1 MSSDHDA
8 TRAPTSPSAT
18 TTITTAT
25 LSRTISPPSSV
36 PPASVLV
43 VDDNPANRDA
53 LSRRLERRGYTVATA
68 EDGPT
73 ALGLCAQ
80 RPFDL
85 VLLDVM
91 MPGMNGLEVLQRLR
105 QDHGPADLPV
115 IMATAQDQSEDVIKA
130 LGLGANDYVTKPL
143 DFGVVLAR
151 VRTHLALKQ
160 SVEQIRD
167 LERSLSVRNREL
179 ETANARLVAA
189 ADQARRELD
198 LAARVQLSL
207 LPKSPPQVPGLKFA
221 WAFKPCQQLAGDSL
235 NICPF
240 DDGRVGFYVL
250 DVAGHGV
257 SAALLAVAATR
268 LLSPRDPDSILVD
281 PAGDGVARGRTPSSP
296 ADVASRLD
304 QRFGWNPDTEQFLTI
319 FYAVFDPATRQLTYV
334 SAGHPG
340 AIRVGPDTS
349 ATVLDQGGMPIGLGG
364 TYETQVTTLRPGDR
378 LYLYSDGLTEV
389 VNPTGEQYGRRRLIE
404 VLQSFCGVDL
414 GRVVT
419 EIMGEAGTWCG
430 PQPGRDDVSILAV
443 EFLGH

>member
-1 MSSDHDA
+1 MSLEHDTTTA
-8 TRAPTSPSAT
+8 RAT
-18 TTITTAT
+18 TTVA
-25 LSRTISPPSSV
+25 LSPPSAQAAR
-36 PPASVLV
+36 PAAILV

-53 LSRRLERRGYTVATA
+53 LTRRLERRGYAVTAT
-68 EDGPT
+68 EDGAS
-73 ALGLCAQ
+73 ALRLLEGQA
-80 RPFDL
+80 FDL

-105 QDHGPADLPV
+105 ADRSPADLPV

-167 LERSLSVRNREL
+167 LERSLSARNREL

-189 ADQARRELD
+189 AEQERRELD
-198 LAARVQLSL
+198 VAARVQVSL
-207 LPKSPPQVPGLKFA
+207 LPKAPPQVPGLTFA
-221 WAFKPCQQLAGDSL
+221 WAFKPCKQLAGDSL

-240 DDGRVGFYVL
+240 DDGRVGLYVL

-268 LLSPRDPDSILVD
+268 LLSARDPDSIVVEH
-281 PAGDGVARGRTPSSP
+281 ASGGAARVPSSP
-296 ADVASRLD
+296 AAVATRLD

-319 FYAVFDPATRQLTYV
+319 FYAVIDPATRTVAYV

-340 AIRVGPDTS
+340 AIRVAAG
-349 ATVLDQGGMPIGLGG
+349 ATASVLDVGGMPIGLGG
-364 TYETQVTTLRPGDR
+364 PYETQTTPLHPGDR
-378 LYLYSDGLTEV
+378 LYLYSDGLTEAM
-389 VNPTGEQYGRRRLIE
+389 NPAGQQFGRRRLIE
-404 VLQSFCGVDL
+404 ILESLGGVEL
-414 GRVVT
+414 NSAVT
-419 EIMGEAGTWCG
+419 EVMGALGDWCG
-430 PQPGRDDVSILAV
+430 GQPAQDDVSILAV
-443 EFLGH
+443 ESRID

>member
-1 MSSDHDA
+1 MSTQEDVTRPPPAQGPAPLAVTAA
-8 TRAPTSPSAT
+8 T
-18 TTITTAT
+18 
-25 LSRTISPPSSV
+25 PPPAV
-36 PPASVLV
+36 PPAAILV
-43 VDDNPANRDA
+43 VDDNAANRDA
-53 LSRRLERRGYTVATA
+53 LSRRLERRGYAVTTA
-68 EDGPT
+68 DDGPA
-73 ALGLCAQ
+73 ALALLAH

-105 QDHGPADLPV
+105 QDRGPADLPV

-151 VRTHLALKQ
+151 VRTHLALKH

-167 LERSLSVRNREL
+167 LERSLSARNHEL

-189 ADQARRELD
+189 ADQARRELE

-207 LPKSPPQVPGLKFA
+207 LPKTPPAVPGLQFA
-221 WAFKPCQQLAGDSL
+221 WAYKPCQQLAGDSL
-235 NICPF
+235 NVCAF
-240 DDGRVGFYVL
+240 DDGRVGLYVL

-281 PAGDGVARGRTPSSP
+281 HTGEGTARVPSPPAA
-296 ADVASRLD
+296 VASRLD

-319 FYAVFDPATRQLTYV
+319 FYALVDPATRTLAYV

-340 AIRVGPDTS
+340 AIQLGPATPP
-349 ATVLDQGGMPIGLGG
+349 TVLDVGSMPIGLGG
-364 TYETQVTTLRPGDR
+364 NYETQSLPLNPGDR
-378 LYLYSDGLTEV
+378 LFIYSDGLTEAM
-389 VNPTGEQYGRRRLIE
+389 NPSREQFGRGRMMRA
-404 VLQSFCGVDL
+404 LQD
-414 GRVVT
+414 
-419 EIMGEAGTWCG
+419 AGDEPLQAAVSTVMNALDEWCG
-430 PQPGRDDVSILAV
+430 ATPPQDDVSIIAFECV
-443 EFLGH
+443 GSM